1 MIYSMTAFS
10 RYEIIKNNCNI
21 IWQLR
26 SVNHKYLE
34 ISINLPD
41 QIKHLEQVI
50 SKKIKKNI
58 FRGKLDCNL
67 YIYCIEKN
75 QDHILI
81 NKILINQLVKLILK
95 IKNKIDFGIIN
106 FIDLLKWP
114 GVVIKQNVNNINEAL
129 ILKHFE
135 CTLDKLLEFRLFEGE
150 ELRKIVEKKLFS
162 INLELNKLSAN
173 LITYLKEYRKKL
185 NNKIREINVKYD
197 TNRLEQ
203 EIAIIISKTDINEEI
218 DRISIHIK
226 RFFDILNSERL
237 VGMKLNFI
245 LQEMIRESNT
255 IASKA
260 ININIIKSAIE
271 IKILTEQIREQIQN
285 IE

>member
-10 RYEIIKNNCNI
+10 RYEIIKHNCNI
-21 IWQLR
+21 IWQLK

-41 QIKHLEQVI
+41 QIKHLEQAI
-50 SKKIKKNI
+50 SKKIKKHI

-67 YIYCIEKN
+67 YIHCIEKN
-75 QDHILI
+75 IDHILI
-81 NKILINQLVKLILK
+81 NKVLINQLIELILK
-95 IKNKIDFGIIN
+95 IKNKIDFGVIN
-106 FIDLLKWP
+106 LLDLLKWP
-114 GVVIKQNVNNINEAL
+114 GVIIKQNVNNINETL
-129 ILKHFE
+129 ILTHFE
-135 CTLDKLLEFRLFEGE
+135 CTLNKLLEFRLFEGE
-150 ELRKIVEKKLFS
+150 ELKKIIEKKLFS
-162 INLELNKLSAN
+162 INLELNKLNSN
-173 LITYLKEYRKKL
+173 LTTYLKEYRKKL
-185 NNKIREINVKYD
+185 NNKIHEINIKYD

-218 DRISIHIK
+218 DRITIHIK
-226 RFFDILNSERL
+226 RFFNILNSERL

-245 LQEMIRESNT
+245 LQEIIRESNT